1 MSRSVDGGAGGV
13 RAYQTVETSS
23 DSFVLEVA
31 NPLPALLPM
40 AAADLATV
48 FAAVAISLM
57 ERGREEGRAGRKEGR
72 GTLRLFITAGAVELL
87 RLNPKWPTDRPT
99 DRPADQLGPLAD

>member
-31 NPLPALLPM
+31 NPLPVLLPM

-57 ERGREEGRAGRKEGR
+57 ERGREKEREEGTAGRKEGGLCGCLSPR
-72 GTLRLFITAGAVELL
+72 AQSNYYA
-87 RLNPKWPTDRPT
+87 
-99 DRPADQLGPLAD
+99 